1 MTNHTAHET
10 RDQHARNGSG
20 DARPRDTTNDTS
32 VITSI
37 DERIQNQERLFL
49 ARTRRSTELYE
60 RALASMPGGVTS
72 SWSST
77 RPVPVWIDRGEGSH
91 VWDADGNE
99 YIDYHAGYGV
109 NVVGHANPAVVDAV
123 QRRVTQGTHFAQ
135 PVEDAIV
142 VAEALAARFGLPQWR
157 FNNSGTES
165 TMDAVHLMRAIT
177 GRDLIVKVE
186 GTYHGHHDLLNVSL
200 WRSLDK
206 LGPVDDPRREPGSG
220 IPQVIA
226 DLVRIVPYNDL
237 AAVERVFSEH
247 EGRIAGM
254 IIEPMMMNA
263 GIIEPAPGYLE
274 GIRDIVHRHGALLTF
289 DEVKTGLVVAWG
301 GATEL
306 FGVTPDIVCLAK
318 ALGGGVPCG
327 AVGGTDEVMSAIAD
341 GRYDQVGTF
350 NGNPLTMAAARA
362 VLTEVLTKESYSRA
376 EALGREMFDGCTAAL
391 TAHGLP
397 SYGVVHGFKGSVV
410 VHDRPARNYR
420 EFLAIDTAISHLH
433 YLVQHNNGVFLAP
446 WAKSESWTLSVAH
459 TSADGARLVENVNR
473 LGELLNATTDDA
485 SELFQVGA
493 VT

>member
-1 MTNHTAHET
+1 
-10 RDQHARNGSG
+10 
-20 DARPRDTTNDTS
+20 
-32 VITSI
+32 
-37 DERIQNQERLFL
+37 
-49 ARTRRSTELYE
+49 
-60 RALASMPGGVTS
+60 MPGGVTS

-77 RPVPVWIDRGEGSH
+77 RPIPVWVERGLGSH

-99 YIDYHAGYGV
+99 YVDYHAGYGV
-109 NVVGHANPAVVDAV
+109 NVVGHANPAVVEAV
-123 QRRVTQGTHFAQ
+123 QRRVTRGTHFAQ

-142 VAEALAARFGLPQWR
+142 VAESLAERFGLPQWR

-165 TMDAVHLMRAIT
+165 TMDAIHLMRAIT

-186 GTYHGHHDLLNVSL
+186 GTYHGHHDLVNVSL
-200 WRSLDK
+200 WRSLDE
-206 LGPVDDPRREPGSG
+206 LGPVEDPRREPGPG

-226 DLVRIVPYNDL
+226 DLVRIVPFNDL
-237 AAVERVFSEH
+237 AAVERVFAEH

-274 GIRDIVHRHGALLTF
+274 GVRDLVHRHGALLTF

-306 FGVTPDIVCLAK
+306 FGVTPDIICLAK

-327 AVGGTDEVMSAIAD
+327 AVGGTAEVMSAISD

-362 VLTEVLTKESYSRA
+362 VLTEVLTKDSYGRA
-376 EALGREMFDGCTAAL
+376 EALGREMFVGCTAAL
-391 TAHGLP
+391 GEHGLP

-410 VHDRPARNYR
+410 VHDRPATNYR
-420 EFLAIDTAISHLH
+420 EFLAVDTAISHLH

-459 TSADGARLVENVNR
+459 TSSDGSRLVENVHR
-473 LGELLNATTDDA
+473 LGELLSATTDDA
-485 SELFQVGA
+485 SELFDVGA